1 MNMNK
6 WKDNAN
12 KMCEVMCFIKM
23 KGFARTIPGY
33 KKDPY
38 LAYSTEIS
46 DFWSSKL
53 IIMTVS
59 SITTKLS

>member
-1 MNMNK
+1 
-6 WKDNAN
+6 
-12 KMCEVMCFIKM
+12 MCEVMCFIKM